1 MRIKLKFD
9 IDNGDLFLPFSYY
22 HYLQAILYKSMGDNL
37 SQVWKFDNT
46 FC

>member
-1 MRIKLKFD
+1 MEKVYYKKSLTAKLVLERDFT
-9 IDNGDLFLPFSYY
+9 LE
-22 HYLQAILYKSMGDNL
+22 